1 MGYVLFESFRKAI
14 VPDGARIIGEAAK
27 SGRNKIH
34 RQTRLDTAI
43 RSRAR
48 RIHSNNRR
56 PKTLMAQKN
65 IILKKSD
72 QNLPMSP

>member
-48 RIHSNNRR
+48 HTFHSTPPKNLGPKNNFSE
-56 PKTLMAQKN
+56 KFD
-65 IILKKSD
+65 LKISE
-72 QNLPMSP
+72 

>member
-48 RIHSNNRR
+48 HIHSTNA
-56 PKTLMAQKN
+56 AQKLMCPKN
-65 IILKKSD
+65 IFLKKIGPKSAE
-72 QNLPMSP
+72 